1 MATKAELMHYRLQAW
16 IRENN
21 SSELE
26 YLGIRSDI
34 LGVNQHYYRIGEH
47 EVSVEMIEDLEMVE
61 EYEE

>member
-16 IRENN
+16 IREND

-34 LGVNQHYYRIGEH
+34 LGVEQHYYRIGEH
-47 EVSVEMIEDLEMVE
+47 
-61 EYEE
+61 